1 MHILVTTTIADQY
14 FILFPSSTAVTF
26 ALTHQVLKP
35 VWAISFRVLT
45 VDSTFQYHV
54 NLFTNVYAIGART
67 LTSKSKLDV
76 LIDYNALA
84 TSYGYLHRT
93 FSTINGSDYS
103 MNKIVSF
110 ISCLGFYSNAGPPI
124 ADVTTSIVN
133 STHFY
138 YHFYFGTGVYV
149 DRYHF
154 NAIIF
159 DQGQMEATNL
169 FRMHYYH
176 VNFSSSTGGE
186 YPVPQ

>member
-1 MHILVTTTIADQY
+1 MHILVATTIADQY
-14 FILFPSSTAVTF
+14 LILFASSTAVTF

-45 VDSTFQYHV
+45 VDSSFQYHV

-67 LTSKSKLDV
+67 LTSKSKIDV

-84 TSYGYLHRT
+84 TS
-93 FSTINGSDYS
+93 
-103 MNKIVSF
+103 
-110 ISCLGFYSNAGPPI
+110 
-124 ADVTTSIVN
+124 DVTTSIVN

-149 DRYHF
+149 DRYHL
-154 NAIIF
+154 NVIIF
-159 DQGQMEATNL
+159 DQGQMEASNL

>member
-14 FILFPSSTAVTF
+14 LILFASSTAVTF

-45 VDSTFQYHV
+45 VDSSFQYHA
-54 NLFTNVYAIGART
+54 NLFTNVYAIGALT

-103 MNKIVSF
+103 MNKIVAF
-110 ISCLGFYSNAGPPI
+110 ISCFGFYGSAAPAI
-124 ADVTTSIVN
+124 VDVTTTILN
-133 STHFY
+133 ATHFY
-138 YHFYFGTGVYV
+138 YHFVFGTGASI
-149 DRYHF
+149 DRYHL
-154 NAIIF
+154 NLIVF
-159 DQGQMEATNL
+159 DQGSM
-169 FRMHYYH
+169 
-176 VNFSSSTGGE
+176 
-186 YPVPQ
+186 